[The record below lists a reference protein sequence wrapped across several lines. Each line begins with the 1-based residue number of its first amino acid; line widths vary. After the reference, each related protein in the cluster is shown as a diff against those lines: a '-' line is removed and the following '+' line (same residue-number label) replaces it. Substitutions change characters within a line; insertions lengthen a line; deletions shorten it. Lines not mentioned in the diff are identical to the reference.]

1 MTIQGV
7 ALLITYKMTSGIN
20 LNNRN
25 AFDII
30 NILRNFDGTVYIEK
44 SSEQRQANAKSL
56 LGLLSLNIMCGDN
69 INLIAQGEF
78 AKKMMDSIKIV
89 FCNK

>member
-1 MTIQGV
+1 
-7 ALLITYKMTSGIN
+7 MTSGIN

-30 NILRNFDGTVYIEK
+30 NILRNFDGTVYIGK

-56 LGLLSLNIMCGDN
+56 LGLLSLNVMCGDN

-78 AKKMMDSIKIV
+78 AKKMIDSVKLV